1 MRARWVWSYIT
12 LVAALLLTMSY
23 TADRALA
30 HADVESSVPA
40 NGATV
45 DAGLTRVV
53 ITFTEEVSV
62 DQSSAELAR
71 DGEQPVEGVAVA
83 VDRANRK
90 VMTLTTPQLFE
101 GNYNVKW
108 RAVTEDD
115 NAITH
120 GTLSFTVTGTIATPL
135 PTPPPEPS
143 STATTAPSSTP
154 TAIPTA
160 TATVVPPTL
169 PLVAT
174 PGPTSQTTL
183 PSSPG
188 RADFPWGIVLAVV
201 ILIAGLIAVLGTV
214 RLKHRK

>member
-12 LVAALLLTMSY
+12 VVAALLLTVLC
-23 TADRALA
+23 TANPVLA

-53 ITFTEEVSV
+53 ITFTEEVSI

-71 DGEQPVEGVAVA
+71 DGGQPVEGVAVV
-83 VDRANRK
+83 VDRANRE
-90 VMTLTTPQLFE
+90 VMTLTTPPLSE

-143 STATTAPSSTP
+143 STATTAASSTP

-160 TATVVPPTL
+160 TSTVVPPT
-169 PLVAT
+169 PSPVVS
-174 PGPTSQTTL
+174 PSPTLQTTL
-183 PSSPG
+183 PGSPG
-188 RADFPWGIVLAVV
+188 PSDFPWAIVLAVA
-201 ILIAGLIAVLGTV
+201 LIAALIAAFTLT
-214 RLKHRK
+214 RRRSRR

>member
-12 LVAALLLTMSY
+12 VVAALLLTMSY
-23 TADRALA
+23 TANPVLA
-30 HADVESSVPA
+30 HADVESSIPS

-71 DGEQPVEGVAVA
+71 DGGLPVEGVAVS

-90 VMTLTTPQLFE
+90 VMTLTTPPLSE

-120 GTLSFTVTGTIATPL
+120 GTVSFTVIGVITTPM
-135 PTPPPEPS
+135 PTLLPEPS
-143 STATTAPSSTP
+143 RTPTTAPSITP
-154 TAIPTA
+154 AAIPTA
-160 TATVVPPTL
+160 TSTVVPPT
-169 PLVAT
+169 PSPVVS
-174 PGPTSQTTL
+174 PSPTLQTTL
-183 PSSPG
+183 PGSPG
-188 RADFPWGIVLAVV
+188 PADFPWGILLAVA
-201 ILIAGLIAVLGTV
+201 LIAALIAAFTLT
-214 RLKHRK
+214 RQRSRR